1 MVFKINTIGLSR
13 FIPNTLN
20 IKNSKKIVNKINKKG
35 RDNQVKCS
43 TKLFY
48 FHS

>member
-20 IKNSKKIVNKINKKG
+20 IKNSKKIVNKINKPDKTKG
-35 RDNQVKCS
+35 
-43 TKLFY
+43 LP
-48 FHS
+48 